1 MTTMPVGAIP
11 DFAPHAFAGAVVFIT
26 GGASGIG
33 AACARAF
40 AAAGARVAV
49 GDLQLEAAE
58 AVAREVDGMAVPCDV
73 RDDATVA
80 AAVGA
85 VMARFGRLEVAVN
98 AAGIGGV
105 EEKTADYPPAT
116 WDAVLDVNLTGVY
129 RAMRH
134 EIPALLASGGG
145 AIVNVASVAGVGGFP
160 RHGAYAAA
168 KHGVVGLT
176 RSAALE
182 YVRQGIRINA
192 LCPGF
197 TWTPM
202 VEGMVA
208 NGTPREVLE
217 RGIPAR
223 RLGTVEEMASVVLAL
238 CAPSTAFLVGQ
249 AIVVD
254 GGMTAG

>member
-1 MTTMPVGAIP
+1 VA
-11 DFAPHAFAGAVVFIT
+11 AALGAVV
-26 GGASGIG
+26 
-33 AACARAF
+33 ARW
-40 AAAGARVAV
+40 
-49 GDLQLEAAE
+49 
-58 AVAREVDGMAVPCDV
+58 
-73 RDDATVA
+73 
-80 AAVGA
+80 
-85 VMARFGRLEVAVN
+85 GRLDVAVN
-98 AAGIGGV
+98 AAGIGGAEV
-105 EEKTADYPPAT
+105 KTADYPPDT

-208 NGTPREVLE
+208 NGTPREALE

-238 CAPSTAFLVGQ
+238 CAPSNAFLVGQ

>member
-1 MTTMPVGAIP
+1 MSQLP
-11 DFAPHAFAGAVVFIT
+11 AGAVPGYTPDAFARAAVFIT

-40 AAAGARVAV
+40 AAAGARVVV
-49 GDLQLEAAE
+49 GDVQRARAE
-58 AVAREVDGMAVPCDV
+58 AVAEAVGGHAVACDV
-73 RDDATVA
+73 RDDAAVA
-80 AAVGA
+80 AAVAA
-85 VMARFGRLEVAVN
+85 VVARHGRLDVAVN
-98 AAGIGGV
+98 AAGVGGLEV
-105 EEKTADYPPAT
+105 KTDAYPLAN
-116 WDAVLDVNLTGVY
+116 WEAVLDVNLTGVF
-129 RAMRH
+129 RCLRH
-134 EIPALLASGGG
+134 EIPAMLAGGGG
-145 AIVNVASVAGVGGFP
+145 AIVNVASVAGLGGFP
-160 RHGAYAAA
+160 RHPAYAAS

-182 YVRQGIRINA
+182 YVRQGVRINA

-208 NGTPREVLE
+208 NGTPADRLAQ
-217 RGIPAR
+217 GIPAR

-238 CAPSTAFLVGQ
+238 CAPSNAFLVGQ
-249 AIVVD
+249 AIAVD

>member
-1 MTTMPVGAIP
+1 MADLSPGAVPGYAP
-11 DFAPHAFAGAVVFIT
+11 DAFAGAVVFIT

-49 GDLQLEAAE
+49 GDLRAE
-58 AVAREVDGMAVPCDV
+58 GTAAVAREVNGMALPCDV
-73 RDDATVA
+73 RDDAAVEAAVA
-80 AAVGA
+80 AV
-85 VMARFGRLEVAVN
+85 VARHGRLDVAVN
-98 AAGIGGV
+98 AAGVGGLEV
-105 EEKTADYPPAT
+105 KTAEYPPAS
-116 WDAVLDVNLTGVY
+116 WDAVVDVNLTGVF
-129 RAMRH
+129 RCLRN
-134 EIPALLASGGG
+134 EIPAMLAGGGG
-145 AIVNVASVAGVGGFP
+145 AIVNVASVAGLAGFP
-160 RHGAYAAA
+160 RHPAYAAA

-182 YVRQGIRINA
+182 YVRQGLRINA

-208 NGTPREVLE
+208 NGTPRDALE

-238 CAPSTAFLVGQ
+238 CAPSNAFLVGQ
-249 AIVVD
+249 AIAVD

>member
-1 MTTMPVGAIP
+1 
-11 DFAPHAFAGAVVFIT
+11 VFIT

-49 GDLQLEAAE
+49 GDLQQEGAE
-58 AVAREVDGMAVPCDV
+58 AVAREVDGLAVACDV
-73 RDDATVA
+73 RDDAAVA
-80 AAVGA
+80 AAVDA
-85 VMARFGRLEVAVN
+85 VVARWGRLDVAVN

-105 EEKTADYPPAT
+105 EVKTADYPPDT

-208 NGTPREVLE
+208 NGTPREALE

-238 CAPSTAFLVGQ
+238 CAPSNAFLVGQ